1 MSALDHIFRQT
12 IPLTGTLSNQGKKRA
27 HKGID
32 EECNNVIGDINKELM
47 PALRNIRLLSCE

>member
-1 MSALDHIFRQT
+1 MSAQDHMSRQ
-12 IPLTGTLSNQGKKRA
+12 INSLTGTLSNQGKKRA

-32 EECNNVIGDINKELM
+32 EECNNVIGDVDQELV